1 MFVTAFIYSIDH
13 LLILSAFLLNFI
25 CRWNFKEFLL
35 MRRKNVN
42 IWFEN
47 GKVIIIHLGSENR
60 GKDSISF
67 IKSYTFT
74 VIYPTLYSMPHV
86 F

>member
-1 MFVTAFIYSIDH
+1 
-13 LLILSAFLLNFI
+13 
-25 CRWNFKEFLL
+25 